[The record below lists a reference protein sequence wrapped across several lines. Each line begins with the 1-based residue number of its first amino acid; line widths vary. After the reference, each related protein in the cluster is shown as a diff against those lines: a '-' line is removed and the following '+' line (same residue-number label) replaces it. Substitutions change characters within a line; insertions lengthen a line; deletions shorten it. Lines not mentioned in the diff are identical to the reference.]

1 MTLRGHWFTVYSPR
15 TTQSLAQCLTQIF
28 VREMKGRWKEQ
39 RGQNTKK
46 GWNKERM
53 EARNEQRKERRKEE
67 WLAAAWMDGMI
78 GQEGGKKEK
87 LDGNIAGRMNE

>member
-1 MTLRGHWFTVYSPR
+1 
-15 TTQSLAQCLTQIF
+15 
-28 VREMKGRWKEQ
+28 
-39 RGQNTKK
+39 
-46 GWNKERM
+46 M